1 MKITA
6 EYSLLL
12 LLIAFLIF
20 IGLFT
25 RLGDISLGQ
34 VFDSLNRS
42 SDDNTISIVVWS
54 IRAPRV
60 AVSLLVGAS
69 LGLSGALIQLSTR
82 STLGDPNIFGIGGG
96 ATIFLASVFAG
107 VISVGQLGIFLGC
120 IGSSVFIGVLLA
132 WLVSN
137 KDLSPTKLALS
148 GIAVAAFTLAIGIAV
163 ISYGRVFPTQVI
175 GLVSGAFTKSN
186 WQILTYVL
194 ITFTLC
200 MGITVIIAKR
210 FYPVMLGDVLA
221 RSIGVEPVK
230 LRFIAMILGGILA
243 GASVYAGGLINFVGL
258 ISPHLTRRLSG
269 NNPIL
274 LLTGSALI
282 GALITIFSDQVAR
295 LIFYPVEI
303 PVGMTTTVIGAPLMI
318 ILSWKIK

>member
-1 MKITA
+1 MKITVQ
-6 EYSLLL
+6 YSSLL
-12 LLIAFLIF
+12 LLIAFFIC

-34 VFDSLNRS
+34 IFDSLNS
-42 SDDNTISIVVWS
+42 PDDSAINVVIWS

-60 AVSLLVGAS
+60 AVSLFVGAS

-107 VISVGQLGIFLGC
+107 VVTVGELG
-120 IGSSVFIGVLLA
+120 VFIGCIVSSVLIAVLLA
-132 WLVSN
+132 VLVSS
-137 KDLSPTKLALS
+137 KDLSSIKLALM
-148 GIAVAAFTLAIGIAV
+148 GIAVAAFTLAIGIAI

-175 GLVSGAFTKSN
+175 GLVSGTFTRSN
-186 WQILTYVL
+186 WQIFSYLF

-200 MGITVIIAKR
+200 IGITFIIAR
-210 FYPVMLGDVLA
+210 NFYPVMLGDVLA
-221 RSIGVEPVK
+221 RSIGVEPVR
-230 LRFIAMILGGILA
+230 LRFIAMVLAGILA
-243 GASVYAGGLINFVGL
+243 GSSVYAGGLINFVGL

-269 NNPIL
+269 NNPML

-282 GALITIFSDQVAR
+282 GSLITIFSDQIVR
-295 LIFYPVEI
+295 LIFMPVEI
-303 PVGMTTTVIGAPLMI
+303 PVGMTTTIIGAPLMI
-318 ILSWKIK
+318 LLSLKIK

>member
-1 MKITA
+1 MKITVQ
-6 EYSLLL
+6 YSSLL
-12 LLIAFLIF
+12 LLIAFFIC

-34 VFDSLNRS
+34 IFDSLNS
-42 SDDNTISIVVWS
+42 PDDSAIDVVIWS

-60 AVSLLVGAS
+60 AVSLFVGAN

-107 VISVGQLGIFLGC
+107 VVTVGELG
-120 IGSSVFIGVLLA
+120 VFIGCIVSSVLIAVLLA
-132 WLVSN
+132 VLVSS
-137 KDLSPTKLALS
+137 KDLSSIKLALM
-148 GIAVAAFTLAIGIAV
+148 GIAVAAFTLAIGIAI

-175 GLVSGAFTKSN
+175 GLVSGTFTRSN
-186 WQILTYVL
+186 WQIFSYLF

-200 MGITVIIAKR
+200 IGITFIIAR
-210 FYPVMLGDVLA
+210 NFYPVMLGDVLA
-221 RSIGVEPVK
+221 RSIGVEPVR
-230 LRFIAMILGGILA
+230 LRFIAMVLAGILA
-243 GASVYAGGLINFVGL
+243 GSSVYAGGLINFVGL

-269 NNPIL
+269 NNPML

-282 GALITIFSDQVAR
+282 GSLITIFSDQIVR
-295 LIFYPVEI
+295 LIFMPVEI
-303 PVGMTTTVIGAPLMI
+303 PVGMTTTIIGAPLMI
-318 ILSWKIK
+318 LLSLKIK

>member
-1 MKITA
+1 VKITVQ
-6 EYSLLL
+6 YSSLL
-12 LLIAFLIF
+12 LLIAFFIC

-34 VFDSLNRS
+34 IFDSLNS
-42 SDDNTISIVVWS
+42 PDDSAIDVVIWS

-60 AVSLLVGAS
+60 AVSLFVGAN

-107 VISVGQLGIFLGC
+107 VVTVGELG
-120 IGSSVFIGVLLA
+120 VFIGCIVSSVLIAVLLA
-132 WLVSN
+132 VLVSS
-137 KDLSPTKLALS
+137 KDLSSIKLALM
-148 GIAVAAFTLAIGIAV
+148 GIAVAAFTLAIGIAI

-175 GLVSGAFTKSN
+175 GLVSGTFTRSN
-186 WQILTYVL
+186 WQIFSYLF

-200 MGITVIIAKR
+200 IGITFIIAR
-210 FYPVMLGDVLA
+210 NFYPVMLGDVLA
-221 RSIGVEPVK
+221 RSIGVEPVR
-230 LRFIAMILGGILA
+230 LRFIAMVLAGILA
-243 GASVYAGGLINFVGL
+243 GSSVYAGGLINFVGL

-269 NNPIL
+269 NNPML

-282 GALITIFSDQVAR
+282 GSLITIFSDQIVR
-295 LIFYPVEI
+295 LIFMPVEI
-303 PVGMTTTVIGAPLMI
+303 PVGMTTTIIGAPLMI
-318 ILSWKIK
+318 LLSLKIK

>member
-1 MKITA
+1 MKITVQ
-6 EYSLLL
+6 YSSLL
-12 LLIAFLIF
+12 LLIAFFIC

-34 VFDSLNRS
+34 IFDSLNS
-42 SDDNTISIVVWS
+42 PDDSAIDVVIWS

-60 AVSLLVGAS
+60 AVSLFVGAS

-107 VISVGQLGIFLGC
+107 VVTVGELG
-120 IGSSVFIGVLLA
+120 VFIGCIVSSVLIAVLLA
-132 WLVSN
+132 VLVSS
-137 KDLSPTKLALS
+137 KDLSSIKLALM
-148 GIAVAAFTLAIGIAV
+148 GIAVAAFTLAIGIAI

-175 GLVSGAFTKSN
+175 GLVSGTFTRSN
-186 WQILTYVL
+186 WQIFSYLF

-200 MGITVIIAKR
+200 IGITFIIAR
-210 FYPVMLGDVLA
+210 NFYPVMLGDVLA
-221 RSIGVEPVK
+221 RSIGVEPVR
-230 LRFIAMILGGILA
+230 LRFIAMVLAGILA
-243 GASVYAGGLINFVGL
+243 GSSVYAGGLINFVGL

-269 NNPIL
+269 NNPML

-282 GALITIFSDQVAR
+282 GSLITIFSDQIVR
-295 LIFYPVEI
+295 LIFMPVEI
-303 PVGMTTTVIGAPLMI
+303 PVGMTTTIIGAPLMI
-318 ILSWKIK
+318 LLSLKIK

>member
-1 MKITA
+1 MKITVQ
-6 EYSLLL
+6 YSSLL
-12 LLIAFLIF
+12 LLIAFFIC

-34 VFDSLNRS
+34 IFDSLNS
-42 SDDNTISIVVWS
+42 PDDSAINVVIWS

-60 AVSLLVGAS
+60 AVSLFVGAS

-107 VISVGQLGIFLGC
+107 VVTVGELG
-120 IGSSVFIGVLLA
+120 VFIGCIVSSVLIAVLLA
-132 WLVSN
+132 VLVSST
-137 KDLSPTKLALS
+137 DLSSIKLALM
-148 GIAVAAFTLAIGIAV
+148 GIAVAAFTLAIGIAI

-175 GLVSGAFTKSN
+175 GLVSGTFTRSN
-186 WQILTYVL
+186 WQIFSYLF

-200 MGITVIIAKR
+200 IGITVTIAR
-210 FYPVMLGDVLA
+210 NFYPVMLGDVLA
-221 RSIGVEPVK
+221 RSIGVEPVR
-230 LRFIAMILGGILA
+230 LRFIAMVLAGILA
-243 GASVYAGGLINFVGL
+243 GSSVYAGGLINFVGL

-269 NNPIL
+269 NNPML

-282 GALITIFSDQVAR
+282 GSLITIFSDQIVR
-295 LIFYPVEI
+295 LIFMPVEI
-303 PVGMTTTVIGAPLMI
+303 PVGMTTTIIGAPLMI
-318 ILSWKIK
+318 LLSLKIK